1 MAREEKFPLGIA
13 SLFASFVQLNWKMVY
28 SAGGGESA
36 AVFADNANH
45 SVTIADVVGECAKQ
59 RLALGA
65 LLEIALNRNLV
76 TTGAQI
82 AGKGIAGLAE
92 LARDCGYEDAQ
103 ALLRH
108 GSVQTA
114 QSVSR
119 DGTSLPLVGRGRG
132 GGRKARRRHRRCRV
146 TSRPPPPNSPH
157 KGGGSGQNRSKYS
170 LCSQAVTSPP
180 SRRRLP
186 R

>member
-1 MAREEKFPLGIA
+1 M
-13 SLFASFVQLNWKMVY
+13 S
-28 SAGGGESA
+28 
-36 AVFADNANH
+36 
-45 SVTIADVVGECAKQ
+45 KQ

-108 GSVQTA
+108 GSIQA
-114 QSVSR
+114 QRVAGWYFPS
-119 DGTSLPLVGRGRG
+119 PLWG
-132 GGRKARRRHRRCRV
+132 GE
-146 TSRPPPPNSPH
+146 
-157 KGGGSGQNRSKYS
+157 
-170 LCSQAVTSPP
+170 AVVVE
-180 SRRRLP
+180 RF
-186 R
+186 